1 MKKKSLVIIAHL
13 YHYKKDGRFYSY
25 EPYVRE
31 IELWSDLFDEI
42 TIYTDLQKEFKPTF
56 PVKELPENCKV
67 KDIWMR
73 SGSGLKNN
81 LIRMIQLPFA
91 TVRLFFILSKAEMLH
106 FRSPGITAMISNF
119 LNRFLNKKTIVKWA
133 TQFDFIPPLSQSQ
146 RFELKLLK
154 NPPSNTKVLIY
165 GKAEHQ
171 NHVSFFPAIMSKE
184 ELDELRQKIQ
194 PRDWTGKIR
203 LVSVGRLYR
212 HKNFDTIIEGLI
224 VFKQKY
230 PDYDWEF
237 VMIGDGEE
245 RNHIEDMIKKGNL
258 ENEVKLPGSRPFGEV
273 LEWYG
278 KSHIAVMPGK
288 YEGWPKVVNEAWA
301 TGCIPFVV
309 NYGNAPYPLTFA
321 ENSGF
326 SYEAN
331 PESFADSLNEIL
343 QKPADELDRIRKN
356 GADANYS
363 MTLEKFKEKINQII
377 LTDYD
382 TRKDN

>member
-1 MKKKSLVIIAHL
+1 MKKSLVIIAHL
-13 YHYKKDGRFYSY
+13 YHYKKENQTFSY

-56 PVKELPENCKV
+56 PVKPLPKNCKV
-67 KDIWMR
+67 KNIWMR
-73 SGSGLKNN
+73 SGPGLKNN
-81 LIRMIQLPFA
+81 LIRIVQLPFA
-91 TVRLFFILSKAEMLH
+91 TVRLFFVLRKAELLH
-106 FRSPGITAMISNF
+106 FRSPGITTMISNF
-119 LNRFLNKKTIVKWA
+119 LNRFLNKNAIVKWA

-165 GKAEHQ
+165 GDSEHP
-171 NHVSFFPAIMSKE
+171 NHVSFFPAMMSKT
-184 ELDELRQKIQ
+184 ELDGLKQKIQ

-203 LVSVGRLYR
+203 MVSVGRLYR
-212 HKNFDTIIEGLI
+212 HKNFDTIIEGLT
-224 VFKQKY
+224 VFKKKY
-230 PDYDWEF
+230 PGHDWEF

-245 RNHIEDMIKKGNL
+245 RNHIENLIKNGNL
-258 ENEVKLPGSRPFGEV
+258 ESEVKMLGSRPFGEV

-331 PESFADSLNEIL
+331 PKSFADSLNEIL
-343 QKPADELDRIRKN
+343 QKPAEELDQIRKN

>member
-1 MKKKSLVIIAHL
+1 
-13 YHYKKDGRFYSY
+13 
-25 EPYVRE
+25 
-31 IELWSDLFDEI
+31 
-42 TIYTDLQKEFKPTF
+42 
-56 PVKELPENCKV
+56 
-67 KDIWMR
+67 
-73 SGSGLKNN
+73 
-81 LIRMIQLPFA
+81 
-91 TVRLFFILSKAEMLH
+91 
-106 FRSPGITAMISNF
+106 
-119 LNRFLNKKTIVKWA
+119 
-133 TQFDFIPPLSQSQ
+133 
-146 RFELKLLK
+146 
-154 NPPSNTKVLIY
+154 
-165 GKAEHQ
+165 
-171 NHVSFFPAIMSKE
+171 
-184 ELDELRQKIQ
+184 
-194 PRDWTGKIR
+194 
-203 LVSVGRLYR
+203 
-212 HKNFDTIIEGLI
+212 
-224 VFKQKY
+224 
-230 PDYDWEF
+230 
-237 VMIGDGEE
+237 MIGDGEE
-245 RNHIEDMIKKGNL
+245 RNHIENLIKKGNL
-258 ENEVKLPGSRPFGEV
+258 ENEVKMLGSRPFGEV

>member
-13 YHYKKDGRFYSY
+13 YHYKKGDRFYSY

-56 PVKELPENCKV
+56 PVKSLPENCII

-91 TVRLFFILSKAEMLH
+91 TIRLFFIMRKAEMLH
-106 FRSPGITAMISNF
+106 FRSPGITTMISNF

-165 GKAEHQ
+165 GKSENP
-171 NHVSFFPAIMSKE
+171 NHVSFFPAIMSKK
-184 ELDELRQKIQ
+184 ELDELRLKIQ

-212 HKNFDTIIEGLI
+212 HKNFDTIIEGLT
-224 VFKQKY
+224 VFSQKY
-230 PDYDWEF
+230 PNHNWEF

-245 RNHIEDMIKKGNL
+245 RNHIEDLIKKGNL
-258 ENEVKLPGSRPFGEV
+258 ENEVKMLGSRPFDEV
-273 LEWYG
+273 LKWYG

-331 PESFADSLNEIL
+331 PESFADCLNQIL

-363 MTLEKFKEKINQII
+363 MTLEKYKEKINQII

>member
-1 MKKKSLVIIAHL
+1 
-13 YHYKKDGRFYSY
+13 
-25 EPYVRE
+25 
-31 IELWSDLFDEI
+31 
-42 TIYTDLQKEFKPTF
+42 
-56 PVKELPENCKV
+56 
-67 KDIWMR
+67 
-73 SGSGLKNN
+73 
-81 LIRMIQLPFA
+81 
-91 TVRLFFILSKAEMLH
+91 MLH
-106 FRSPGITAMISNF
+106 FRSPGITTMISNF

-165 GKAEHQ
+165 GKSENP
-171 NHVSFFPAIMSKE
+171 NHVSFFPAIMSKK
-184 ELDELRQKIQ
+184 ELDELRLKIQ

-212 HKNFDTIIEGLI
+212 HKNFDTIIEGLT
-224 VFKQKY
+224 VFSQKY
-230 PDYDWEF
+230 PNHNWEF

-245 RNHIEDMIKKGNL
+245 RNHIEDLIKKGNL
-258 ENEVKLPGSRPFGEV
+258 ENEVKMLGSRPFDEV
-273 LEWYG
+273 LKWYG

-331 PESFADSLNEIL
+331 PESFADCLNQIL

-363 MTLEKFKEKINQII
+363 MTLEKYKEKINQII

>member
-1 MKKKSLVIIAHL
+1 MKKSLVIIAHL
-13 YHYKKDGRFYSY
+13 YHYKKGDRFYSY

-31 IELWSDLFDEI
+31 IELWSELFDEI

-56 PVKELPENCKV
+56 PVKSLPENCII

-91 TVRLFFILSKAEMLH
+91 TIRLFFIMRKAEMLH
-106 FRSPGITAMISNF
+106 FRSPGITTMISNF

-165 GKAEHQ
+165 GKSENP
-171 NHVSFFPAIMSKE
+171 NHVSFFPAIMSKK
-184 ELDELRQKIQ
+184 ELDELRLKIQ

-212 HKNFDTIIEGLI
+212 HKNFDTIIEGLT
-224 VFKQKY
+224 VFSQKY
-230 PDYDWEF
+230 PNHNWEF

-245 RNHIEDMIKKGNL
+245 RNHIEDLIKKGNL
-258 ENEVKLPGSRPFGEV
+258 ENEVKMLGSRPFDEV
-273 LEWYG
+273 LKWYG

-331 PESFADSLNEIL
+331 PESFADCLNQIF
-343 QKPADELDRIRKN
+343 QKPADELDWIRKN

-363 MTLEKFKEKINQII
+363 MTLEKYKEKINQII

>member
-1 MKKKSLVIIAHL
+1 MKKSLVIIAHL
-13 YHYKKDGRFYSY
+13 YHYKKGDGFYSY

-56 PVKELPENCKV
+56 PVKSLPENCII

-106 FRSPGITAMISNF
+106 FRSPGITTMISNF

-165 GKAEHQ
+165 GKSENP
-171 NHVSFFPAIMSKE
+171 NHVSFFPAIMSKK
-184 ELDELRQKIQ
+184 ELDELRLKIQ

-212 HKNFDTIIEGLI
+212 HKNFDTIIEGLT
-224 VFKQKY
+224 VFSQKY
-230 PDYDWEF
+230 PNHNWEF

-245 RNHIEDMIKKGNL
+245 RNHIEDLIKKGNL
-258 ENEVKLPGSRPFGEV
+258 ENEVKMLGSRPFDEV
-273 LEWYG
+273 LKWYG

-331 PESFADSLNEIL
+331 PESFADCLNQIL

-363 MTLEKFKEKINQII
+363 MTLEKYKEKINQII